1 MTRTLGI
8 LVALL
13 VLAAPAQAS
22 VASAGAYLAISL
34 DRNGCAHEPG
44 GTPTVN
50 LSAWVAFGLVAA
62 GRSASGPAACI
73 EKHATSLRV
82 LTDVE
87 VATLALV
94 AAGRNPRSAG
104 GRDFVQTITSAVRGG
119 RIGTLVATN
128 QFGILALKAA
138 GAPIPASAKRTLLAD
153 QNADGSWPV
162 SPGGDGDSNLT
173 ATGIQ
178 AAIATGIART
188 DPVIT
193 RALSAL
199 KRFRSRGGYALSVG
213 SAPDAQST
221 AWVLSGLSSAGRSDA
236 AARAYLGGLQAANGS
251 FAYQRGTM
259 ITPVWVTAQATMGL
273 AGRSFPLVAGAR
285 RLP

>member
-1 MTRTLGI
+1 MKRA
-8 LVALL
+8 LVTIIALL
-13 VLAAPAQAS
+13 ALAAPAQAAS
-22 VASAGAYLAISL
+22 VSSAGAYLAGSL
-34 DRNGCAHEPG
+34 DANGCAHEPG

-50 LSAWVAFGLVAA
+50 LSSWVAFGLVAA
-62 GRSASGPAACI
+62 GRSASGPARCI
-73 EKHATSLRV
+73 ERHAASLKA

-94 AAGRNPRSAG
+94 AAGRNPRNAG
-104 GRDFVQTITSAVRGG
+104 GRDFVQTIQSSLRGG

-162 SPGGDGDSNLT
+162 GVGGDGDSNLT

-178 AAIATGIART
+178 AAIAAGISRT

-193 RALSAL
+193 RALASL
-199 KRFRSRGGYALSVG
+199 KRFRSRGGYALSAG
-213 SAPDAQST
+213 SPPDAQST
-221 AWVLSGLSSAGRSDA
+221 AWVLSGLAAAQKPDA
-236 AARAYLGGLQAANGS
+236 AARSYLGGLQAANGS
-251 FAYQRGTM
+251 FAYQRGTA

-273 AGRSFPLVAGAR
+273 AGRSFPLH
-285 RLP
+285 P

>member
-1 MTRTLGI
+1 MIRALGI
-8 LVALL
+8 ALALL
-13 VLAAPAQAS
+13 ALAAPAQAS
-22 VASAGAYLAISL
+22 VSSAGAYLAGSL
-34 DRNGCAHEPG
+34 DRNGCAHEQG

-50 LSAWVAFGLVAA
+50 LSSWVAFGLVAA
-62 GRSASGPAACI
+62 GRSASGPAICI
-73 EKHATSLRV
+73 EKHAPLLKA

-94 AAGRNPRSAG
+94 AAGRNPRNAG
-104 GRDFVQTITSAVRGG
+104 GRDFVQIIQSSLRGG

-138 GAPIPASAKRTLLAD
+138 GAPIPGSAKRTLLAD

-162 SPGGDGDSNLT
+162 AVSGDGDSNLT

-178 AAIATGIART
+178 AALAAGISRT

-193 RALSAL
+193 RALKSLA
-199 KRFRSRGGYALSVG
+199 RFRSHGGYALSAG
-213 SAPDAQST
+213 TSPDAQST
-221 AWVLSGLSSAGRSDA
+221 GWVLSGLSSAGRTDA
-236 AARAYLGGLQAANGS
+236 PARAYLAGLQATNGS
-251 FAYQRGTM
+251 FAYQRDTA

-273 AGRSFPLVAGAR
+273 AGRSFPLR
-285 RLP
+285 P

>member
-1 MTRTLGI
+1 MRA
-8 LVALL
+8 LVVLLAFLALA
-13 VLAAPAQAS
+13 VPAQAS
-22 VASAGAYLAISL
+22 SVSSAGAFLAGSL
-34 DRNGCAHEPG
+34 DRHGCAREPG

-50 LSAWVAFGLVAA
+50 LSSWVAFGLVAA
-62 GRSASGPAACI
+62 GRSADGPARCI
-73 EKHATSLRV
+73 ERHASALRAI
-82 LTDVE
+82 TDIE

-94 AAGRNPRSAG
+94 AAGRNPRNAG
-104 GRDFVQTITSAVRGG
+104 GRDFVATINASLRGG

-162 SPGGDGDSNLT
+162 AIGGEGDSNLT

-178 AAIATGIART
+178 AAVASGIAPS

-193 RALSAL
+193 RAVKAL
-199 KRFRSRGGYALSVG
+199 AKFRSRGGYTLVLG
-213 SAPDAQST
+213 SPPDAQST
-221 AWVLSGLSSAGRSDA
+221 AWVLSGLAAAQRSDA
-236 AARAYLGGLQAANGS
+236 KARSYLGDLQAGNGS
-251 FAYQRGTM
+251 FAYQKGVQ

-273 AGRSFPLVAGAR
+273 AARSFPLR
-285 RLP
+285 P

>member
-1 MTRTLGI
+1 MKRA
-8 LVALL
+8 LVTIIALL
-13 VLAAPAQAS
+13 ALAAPAQAAS
-22 VASAGAYLAISL
+22 VSSAGAYLAGTL
-34 DRNGCAHEPG
+34 DANGCAREPG

-50 LSAWVAFGLVAA
+50 LSSWVAFGLVAA
-62 GRSASGPAACI
+62 GRSASGPARCI
-73 EKHATSLRV
+73 ERHAASLKA

-94 AAGRNPRSAG
+94 AAGRNPRNAG
-104 GRDFVQTITSAVRGG
+104 GRDFVQSIQSSLRGG

-162 SPGGDGDSNLT
+162 GVGGNGDSNLT

-178 AAIATGIART
+178 AAMAAGISRT
-188 DPVIT
+188 DPVIA
-193 RALSAL
+193 RALASL
-199 KRFRSRGGYALSVG
+199 RRFRSRGGYALSTG
-213 SAPDAQST
+213 TPPDAQST
-221 AWVLSGLSSAGRSDA
+221 AWVLSGLGSAGRSDA
-236 AARAYLGGLQAANGS
+236 AARTYLAGLQAANGS
-251 FAYQRGTM
+251 FAYQRGTA

-273 AGRSFPLVAGAR
+273 AGRSFPLR
-285 RLP
+285 P

>member
-1 MTRTLGI
+1 MIRA
-8 LVALL
+8 LVIALALL
-13 VLAAPAQAS
+13 ALASPARAS
-22 VASAGAYLAISL
+22 VSSAGAYLAGSL
-34 DRNGCAHEPG
+34 DRNGCAREPG

-73 EKHATSLRV
+73 EKHASSLKA

-104 GRDFVQTITSAVRGG
+104 GRDFVQTIQSSLRGG

-128 QFGILALKAA
+128 QFGILALKGA

-162 SPGGDGDSNLT
+162 AVGGVGDSNLT

-178 AAIATGIART
+178 AAIAAGIARN
-188 DPVIT
+188 DPVVI
-193 RALSAL
+193 RALAAL
-199 KRFRSRGGYALSVG
+199 KRFKNRSGYALSAG
-213 SAPDAQST
+213 TQPDAQST
-221 AWVLSGLSSAGRSDA
+221 GWVLSGLASAGRSDRA
-236 AARAYLGGLQAANGS
+236 AQSYLAGLQTASGS
-251 FAYQRGTM
+251 FAYQRGVA

-273 AGRSFPLVAGAR
+273 AGRSFPLR
-285 RLP
+285 P

>member
-1 MTRTLGI
+1 MIRV
-8 LVALL
+8 LVIALALL
-13 VLAAPAQAS
+13 ALASPAQAS
-22 VASAGAYLAISL
+22 VSSAGAYLAGSL
-34 DRNGCAHEPG
+34 DRNGCAREPG

-73 EKHATSLRV
+73 EKHAASLKA

-94 AAGRNPRSAG
+94 AAGRNPRNAG
-104 GRDFVQTITSAVRGG
+104 GRDLVRAIQSSLRGG

-128 QFGILALKAA
+128 QFGILALKSA

-162 SPGGDGDSNLT
+162 AVGGGGDSNLT

-178 AAIATGIART
+178 AAIAAGVGRN
-188 DPVIT
+188 DPVVI
-193 RALSAL
+193 RALAAL
-199 KRFRSRGGYALSVG
+199 KRFKSRSGYALSAG
-213 SAPDAQST
+213 TQPDAQST
-221 AWVLSGLSSAGRSDA
+221 GWVLSGLASAGRSDRA
-236 AARAYLGGLQAANGS
+236 AQSYLAGLQTANGS
-251 FAYQRGTM
+251 FAYQRGVA

-273 AGRSFPLVAGAR
+273 AGRSFPLR
-285 RLP
+285 P

>member
-1 MTRTLGI
+1 MIRALIIALG
-8 LVALL
+8 
-13 VLAAPAQAS
+13 VLALASPAQAS
-22 VASAGAYLAISL
+22 VSSAGAYLAGNL
-34 DRNGCAHEPG
+34 DRNGCAREPG

-62 GRSASGPAACI
+62 GRSASGPATCI
-73 EKHATSLRV
+73 ERHAKALKA

-94 AAGRNPRSAG
+94 AAGRDPRNAG
-104 GRDFVQTITSAVRGG
+104 GRDFVHTIQSSLRGG

-138 GAPIPASAKRTLLAD
+138 GAPIPAAARRTLLDD
-153 QNADGSWPV
+153 QNSDGSWPV
-162 SPGGDGDSNLT
+162 GIGGEGDSNLT

-178 AAIATGIART
+178 AAIAAGVSRS

-193 RALSAL
+193 RALGFL
-199 KRFRSRGGYALSVG
+199 RRYRSRGGYSLSAG
-213 SAPDAQST
+213 AAPDAQST
-221 AWVLSGLSSAGRSDA
+221 GWVLSGLNSAGRTDA
-236 AARAYLGGLQAANGS
+236 AASSYLAGLQAANGS
-251 FAYQRGTM
+251 FAYQRGIA

-273 AGRSFPLVAGAR
+273 AGRSFPLR
-285 RLP
+285 P

>member
-1 MTRTLGI
+1 MIRALGLA
-8 LVALL
+8 LVLL
-13 VLAAPAQAS
+13 VIAAPAQAS
-22 VASAGAYLAISL
+22 VATAGSYLASSL
-34 DRNGCAHEPG
+34 DANGCAHEPG

-50 LSAWVAFGLVAA
+50 LSSWVAFGLVAA
-62 GRSASGPAACI
+62 GQSARGPAACI
-73 EKHATSLRV
+73 ERHATSLKA

-104 GRDFVQTITSAVRGG
+104 GRDFVQTIQSSVRGG

-162 SPGGDGDSNLT
+162 SPHGDGDSNLT

-178 AAIATGIART
+178 AAIAAGIPRT

-193 RALSAL
+193 RAIASLA
-199 KRFRSRGGYALSVG
+199 RFRSRGGYALSPG
-213 SAPDAQST
+213 GAPDAQST
-221 AWVLSGLSSAGRSDA
+221 GWVLSGLASAGRSDA
-236 AARAYLGGLQAANGS
+236 AAGVYLAGLQTANGS
-251 FAYQRGTM
+251 FAYQRGVA

-273 AGRSFPLVAGAR
+273 AGRSFPLR
-285 RLP
+285 P

>member
-1 MTRTLGI
+1 MRYA
-8 LVALL
+8 LVIVLALL
-13 VLAAPAQAS
+13 ALAAPAQAS
-22 VASAGAYLAISL
+22 VSSAGAYLAGSL
-34 DRNGCAHEPG
+34 DRNGCAREPG

-73 EKHATSLRV
+73 EKHASSLKA

-94 AAGRNPRSAG
+94 AAGRNPRNAG
-104 GRDFVQTITSAVRGG
+104 GRDLVQTIQSSLRGG

-128 QFGILALKAA
+128 QFGILALKGA

-162 SPGGDGDSNLT
+162 AVGGGGDSNLT

-178 AAIATGIART
+178 AAIAAGVGRN
-188 DPVIT
+188 DPVVT
-193 RALSAL
+193 RALTAL
-199 KRFRSRGGYALSVG
+199 KRFKSRGGYALSACT
-213 SAPDAQST
+213 APDAQST
-221 AWVLSGLSSAGRSDA
+221 GWVLSGLASAGRSDGA
-236 AARAYLGGLQAANGS
+236 AQSYLTGLQAANGS
-251 FAYQRGTM
+251 FAYQRGVA

-273 AGRSFPLVAGAR
+273 AGRSFPLR
-285 RLP
+285 P

>member
-1 MTRTLGI
+1 MIRALAVV
-8 LVALL
+8 LALL
-13 VLAAPAQAS
+13 ALAAPAQAS
-22 VASAGAYLAISL
+22 VASGGAYLARSL

-50 LSAWVAFGLVAA
+50 LSSWVAFGLVAA

-73 EKHATSLRV
+73 ERHASSLKAV
-82 LTDVE
+82 TDIE

-104 GRDFVQTITSAVRGG
+104 GRDFVQAITSSLRNG

-138 GAPIPASAKRTLLAD
+138 GVPIPGSAKRTLLAD

-162 SPGGDGDSNLT
+162 AVGGDGDSNLT

-178 AAIATGIART
+178 AAIAAGVSRT

-193 RALSAL
+193 RAIASLA
-199 KRFRSRGGYALSVG
+199 RFRSRGGYALSVG
-213 SAPDAQST
+213 TAPDAQST
-221 AWVLSGLSSAGRSDA
+221 AWVLSGLSSAGRADA
-236 AARAYLGGLQAANGS
+236 AARAFLGGLQSANGS
-251 FAYQRGTM
+251 FAYQRGM
-259 ITPVWVTAQATMGL
+259 AITPVWVTAQATMGL
-273 AGRSFPLVAGAR
+273 AGRSFPLR
-285 RLP
+285 P